1 MISFH
6 DIAKGSDCM
15 VKFFSVATGLRVE
28 FPAFI
33 TNFSDAYTVGWSG
46 EPLYGRM
53 DPVQVYQGTTRS
65 IALAF
70 DVVSADI
77 EMAKENMLKYSRLTQ
92 MLYPVYNEPLTG
104 RMGKGR
110 TLKAPPLLRLEFMNL
125 VQNNSKFSEERGLLG
140 CISGISF
147 DPNREA
153 GFFSEGNELLAKHFN
168 LSFNFDPQH
177 ESELGFEG
185 DKFLN
190 ENFPYGRTQPIGPS
204 SSNIP
209 GTNADV
215 TALRANSI
223 TGGDD

>member
-6 DIAKGSDCM
+6 NIAKGSDCM

-33 TNFSDAYTVGWSG
+33 TNFSDTYSVGWSG

-53 DPVQVYQGTTRS
+53 DPVQVYQGTTRTIS
-65 IALAF
+65 LAF
-70 DVVSADI
+70 DVVSPDI
-77 EMAKENMLKYSRLTQ
+77 EMAKQNMLNYSRLTQ
-92 MLYPVYNEPLTG
+92 MLYPVYSEPLAG
-104 RMGKGR
+104 NMGKGR

-125 VQNNSKFSEERGLLG
+125 VQNNSEFNQEKGLLG
-140 CISGISF
+140 CISGVGF
-147 DPNREA
+147 EPNRDA

-168 LSFNFDPQH
+168 INFNFEPQH
-177 ESELGFEG
+177 ESELGFERNE
-185 DKFLN
+185 FLN
-190 ENFPYGRTQPIGPS
+190 ENFPYGRSTSTLS
-204 SSNIP
+204 SGQIP

-215 TALRANSI
+215 AALRANSI